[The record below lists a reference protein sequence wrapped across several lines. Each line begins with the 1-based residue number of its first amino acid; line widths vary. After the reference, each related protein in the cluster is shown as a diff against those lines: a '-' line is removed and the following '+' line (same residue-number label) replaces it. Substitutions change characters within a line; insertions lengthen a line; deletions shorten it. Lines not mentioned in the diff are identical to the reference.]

1 MPEIKWRG
9 DISLGQ
15 VITILTMLIGA
26 TIAWQTIVLR
36 VEANA
41 NDIAAL
47 AARVDKQELVVQRA
61 LSEAQTDRLS
71 QTEILTE
78 LRTDMRYLRSAID
91 TLSKAQ
97 RDQRTGQ

>member
-9 DISLGQ
+9 DISFGQ